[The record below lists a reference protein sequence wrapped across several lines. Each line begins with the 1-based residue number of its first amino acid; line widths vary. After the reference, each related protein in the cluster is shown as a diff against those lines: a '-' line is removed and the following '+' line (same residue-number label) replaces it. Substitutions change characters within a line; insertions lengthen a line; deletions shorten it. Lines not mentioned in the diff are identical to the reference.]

1 MNVMI
6 DTQLWVLAK
15 KKPSPS
21 RFPSR
26 DEYKRVLRAHE
37 LAREFFAKEYPR
49 SRIYMS
55 IHQMAEIFHALAFR
69 GQRVPVEEA
78 RMLLEEIAADPKVVK
93 VPLTLEHYRE
103 AASESSR
110 TGIHI
115 WDYLCLLPVKDYVDV
130 VYSTDPHFRELC
142 KSYGLELI
150 NPVEYWGES

>member
-1 MNVMI
+1 LNVMI

-26 DEYKRVLRAHE
+26 DDYERALRAHE
-37 LAREFFAKEYPR
+37 LAREFFAREYPR

-55 IHQMAEIFHALAFR
+55 IHQIAEIFHALAFR

-115 WDYLCLLPVKDYVDV
+115 WDYLCFLPVKDYVDV